1 MPLRFFICYS
11 LQNYRIRQGRND
23 LNSIHLHDDTAYY
36 PCVDIIKTGSSL
48 SPENDSSQKDIRG
61 YSLTQTLLHTS
72 VLQATK
78 HCPQLKDILRIWGHQ
93 GNTFGHDSWLFWD
106 RRTTLIIFLK
116 PEVIL
121 RHKNSKF
128 FHELGLLLSRM
139 WFVKDIIL
147 QIRAEENNHGL

>member
-1 MPLRFFICYS
+1 MNEACAIFYIFISYYVTPMGHNVPSRTRGLKHSRGSIFVLWTCLMRFFICYS

-36 PCVDIIKTGSSL
+36 PCVDIITTGSSL

-72 VLQATK
+72 VLRLPATK

-93 GNTFGHDSWLFWD
+93 GNTFGHDLA
-106 RRTTLIIFLK
+106 FL
-116 PEVIL
+116 
-121 RHKNSKF
+121 
-128 FHELGLLLSRM
+128 G
-139 WFVKDIIL
+139 
-147 QIRAEENNHGL
+147 